1 MPKTMQIII
10 DRASN
15 TKKDG
20 DDDALIVP
28 GELADLRI
36 AKEALSLRASKL
48 LHLLVQSAAGDAAD
62 DVEHAMTIA
71 ALNEKFHLPGAE
83 FITLARELA
92 TTGVETRY
100 RNEAGNWS
108 WRFGT
113 LLSDIQRE
121 IGDTATGDPAVVKWR
136 FSPIMQLVLADSD
149 HWAELSRRAVLA
161 FESRYSLRLYEIVT
175 LRSRMRKSQE
185 RFDLDALRL
194 ALGVAA
200 GKLSQWAHFRTRCLD
215 VAVAEVVQ
223 LSGLKVWYVPVK
235 LRGKTVGIDLFWAP
249 ATSAGRDAA
258 VKELEN
264 SRVGRKARRAGTVEA
279 IIAEEAI
286 AAPAPISFPQF
297 GTLKGTGFEQI
308 ALTSLPP
315 PARVLEDVR
324 REFVSWALAKGI
336 PLKGDDVVEVFR
348 TFCKRQDPAT

>member
-10 DRASN
+10 DRANNPKS
-15 TKKDG
+15 
-20 DDDALIVP
+20 DDDALIVA

-48 LHLLVQSAAGDAAD
+48 LHLLVQSAAADAAD
-62 DVEHAMTIA
+62 DVQHSMTIA
-71 ALNEKFHLPGAE
+71 ALNEKFHLPGEE

-92 TTGVETRY
+92 MTGVETRY

-121 IGDTATGDPAVVKWR
+121 IGDTVTGDPALVKWR
-136 FSPIMQLVLADSD
+136 FSPLMQLVLADSD
-149 HWAELSRRAVLA
+149 HWAQLSRRAVLA

-175 LRSRMRKSQE
+175 LRSRLKHKSHE

-194 ALGVAA
+194 ALGVKPD
-200 GKLSQWAHFRTRCLD
+200 KLVQWAHFRTRCLD
-215 VAVAEVVQ
+215 VALAEVVQ
-223 LSGLKVWYVPVK
+223 LSGLKVWYEPVK
-235 LRGKTVGIDLFWAP
+235 LRGKTVAIDLFWAP
-249 ATSAGRDAA
+249 PTKAGADAA

-279 IIAEEAI
+279 IITEEAI
-286 AAPAPISFPQF
+286 AAPAPIAFPKF
-297 GTLKGTGFEQI
+297 GTLNGTGFDVI
-308 ALTSLPP
+308 ARASLKPP
-315 PARVLEDVR
+315 IRNLDLVR
-324 REFVSWALAKGI
+324 DDFVKWAESKGI
-336 PLKGDDVVEVFR
+336 PLKGDAVLNVFR
-348 TFCKRQDPAT
+348 GFCERQDPAP